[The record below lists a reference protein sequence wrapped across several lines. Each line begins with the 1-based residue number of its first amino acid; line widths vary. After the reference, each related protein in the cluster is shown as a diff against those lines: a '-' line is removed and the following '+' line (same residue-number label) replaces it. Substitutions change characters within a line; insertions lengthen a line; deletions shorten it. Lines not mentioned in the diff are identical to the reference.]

1 MLEEKNKH
9 KARRPRGAV
18 KQQRVIRRQKDGS
31 SVSALSERPGSRGRP
46 EVRKVHGIETR
57 QKGNLNNLFH
67 SFMY

>member
-31 SVSALSERPGSRGRP
+31 SVSALSERPGSRGCP
-46 EVRKVHGIETR
+46 EVRKVRGIKEGLTE
-57 QKGNLNNLFH
+57 
-67 SFMY
+67 MEY